1 MKGFDVQPKQPTDE
15 IRQSGTMV
23 GLTVGDD
30 LLRPKETKRFGDCL
44 EIINQSELAVGVFEQ
59 FPV

>member
-15 IRQSGTMV
+15 IRQSRTMV
-23 GLTVGDD
+23 GLTMGDD
-30 LLRPKETKRFGDCL
+30 LLRPEEAERFGDFFG
-44 EIINQSELAVGVFEQ
+44 IFNQSKLAVGVFEQ